1 MRRKARRRINLL
13 DCDEHSLSVVLPSFE
28 KPLKAVIQPRLAPEM
43 ELKGR
48 GCGRRDIKMSE
59 KPSRQELRSSRK
71 RPALDRAYILARAIS
86 SVDRP
91 TTYPYLPQHHQ
102 PLL

>member
-1 MRRKARRRINLL
+1 MRRMARKISLP
-13 DCDEHSLSVVLPSFE
+13 DFDEHSLLVVLLNFE
-28 KPLKAVIQPRLAPEM
+28 RPPKAMTQRNLTRGM
-43 ELKGR
+43 EPIVR

-71 RPALDRAYILARAIS
+71 RLALDKAYILAKVTS

-91 TTYPYLPQHHQ
+91 TIYPYLPQHHR